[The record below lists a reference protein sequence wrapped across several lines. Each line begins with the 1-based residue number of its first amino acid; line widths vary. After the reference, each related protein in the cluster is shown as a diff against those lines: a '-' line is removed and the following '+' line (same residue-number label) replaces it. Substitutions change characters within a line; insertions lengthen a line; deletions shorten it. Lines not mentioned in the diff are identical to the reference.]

1 MVIEDQPTSS
11 RLRKIVLLL
20 GGFHTEM
27 SMLGAIGVIMAGSG
41 LKEMLAQVYA
51 EGSVDKMLSGKAV
64 ARAVRGHLLID
75 SALNIITTSEA
86 LHLPI
91 PDLKGTDS
99 STSTPMLETSSEN
112 QPSNS
117 KHPSSP
123 NDISQ
128 LVKDVQDRSMTL
140 DDALQSDA
148 LSNIRTAFEDWRA
161 SMQSYGTAR
170 LWIQYQN
177 MVSILRSFIRSAR
190 IGCWPLYLQSLR
202 EMHPFLAAA
211 GHNNYTKSL
220 ALFIPRMID
229 LEQTHPD
236 VYRAF
241 MNGLFPVRRSDG
253 AWSGIFTDLFIE
265 QVLMASI
272 KSTGGLTQ
280 GRGFSDSTRL
290 LFLLSRPVCANISQS
305 IFAIAGLSM
314 DTPDGHRELAA
325 ARIRRDMSD
334 IQKILQVFL
343 ERGVFNKP
351 SLKIVSLSTGLVAND
366 SVNADE
372 AQSVGKKILDSMVG
386 QSVAEYKFSQ
396 KNQVKTLAS
405 ATHVKTSSGE
415 QIEMD
420 SQRLYQRLLLSGFNG
435 DIPLPDLFRYEMCSF
450 PPSLFNN
457 HVCMR
462 IGDKSEIIHHLLKLV
477 PESSSVKSCDMSMQ
491 YIIDGGS
498 LLHKFS
504 WPKNASYSEICEM
517 YVRHIKQS
525 YRHALVVFDGYHGS
539 STKDEAHCRRMGND
553 IGATVLVSPEVHVTM
568 TKKSFLANPS
578 NKQAFINLLA
588 EQMTKADI
596 AVEHATGDADYKICM
611 SACLHAKEKPT
622 AVVAEDS
629 DVFQLLTHHA
639 NIADKDLYMVTSKQT
654 VCVTTLAKKLDPLLS
669 GALLFLHAFSGC
681 DTTSRPYG
689 IGKVSVLKKY
699 AELERCSSIF
709 MSPSSSK
716 AEIERAGEDA
726 LLIIYGCTTSLTLDS
741 ARVDKFQQKVAT
753 ATQYVSPEKLPPTS
767 DAAIFHSHRAYHQVQ
782 AWCGN
787 DLPAEEWGWTTSPSG
802 LYPVKMSQPPAP
814 DRLLKIMR
822 CNCAGNCNTRTC
834 TCRKNGL
841 HCTPSCGQCKGIT
854 CLNGPPVDIEE
865 NEVENDDDET
875 GLSIN

>member
-1 MVIEDQPTSS
+1 
-11 RLRKIVLLL
+11 
-20 GGFHTEM
+20 
-27 SMLGAIGVIMAGSG
+27 
-41 LKEMLAQVYA
+41 
-51 EGSVDKMLSGKAV
+51 
-64 ARAVRGHLLID
+64 
-75 SALNIITTSEA
+75 
-86 LHLPI
+86 
-91 PDLKGTDS
+91 
-99 STSTPMLETSSEN
+99 
-112 QPSNS
+112 
-117 KHPSSP
+117 
-123 NDISQ
+123 
-128 LVKDVQDRSMTL
+128 
-140 DDALQSDA
+140 
-148 LSNIRTAFEDWRA
+148 
-161 SMQSYGTAR
+161 
-170 LWIQYQN
+170 
-177 MVSILRSFIRSAR
+177 
-190 IGCWPLYLQSLR
+190 
-202 EMHPFLAAA
+202 
-211 GHNNYTKSL
+211 
-220 ALFIPRMID
+220 
-229 LEQTHPD
+229 
-236 VYRAF
+236 
-241 MNGLFPVRRSDG
+241 
-253 AWSGIFTDLFIE
+253 
-265 QVLMASI
+265 
-272 KSTGGLTQ
+272 
-280 GRGFSDSTRL
+280 
-290 LFLLSRPVCANISQS
+290 
-305 IFAIAGLSM
+305 
-314 DTPDGHRELAA
+314 
-325 ARIRRDMSD
+325 MSD

-351 SLKIVSLSTGLVAND
+351 LKKIVSLSTGLVAND
-366 SVNADE
+366 SVNAYE

-405 ATHVKTSSGE
+405 ATHVKTSSGA

-420 SQRLYQRLLLSGFNG
+420 SQRLYQRLLLTGFNG

-450 PPSLFNN
+450 PPSLFDN

-462 IGDKSEIIHHLLKLV
+462 MGDKSEIIHHLLKLV
-477 PESSSVKSCDMSMQ
+477 PESSSATSCDMSMQ
-491 YIIDGGS
+491 YILDGGS

-525 YRHALVVFDGYHGS
+525 YCHALVVFDGYHGS
-539 STKDEAHCRRMGND
+539 STKDEAHRRRMGND

-596 AVEHATGDADYKICM
+596 AVEHAKGDADYKICM

-726 LLIIYGCTTSLTLDS
+726 LLIIYGCTTSLSLDS
-741 ARVDKFQQKVAT
+741 ARVDKFQQKVGT

-767 DAAIFHSHRAYHQVQ
+767 DAAIFHSHRAYH
-782 AWCGN
+782 
-787 DLPAEEWGWTTSPSG
+787 
-802 LYPVKMSQPPAP
+802 
-814 DRLLKIMR
+814 
-822 CNCAGNCNTRTC
+822 
-834 TCRKNGL
+834 
-841 HCTPSCGQCKGIT
+841 
-854 CLNGPPVDIEE
+854 
-865 NEVENDDDET
+865 
-875 GLSIN
+875 